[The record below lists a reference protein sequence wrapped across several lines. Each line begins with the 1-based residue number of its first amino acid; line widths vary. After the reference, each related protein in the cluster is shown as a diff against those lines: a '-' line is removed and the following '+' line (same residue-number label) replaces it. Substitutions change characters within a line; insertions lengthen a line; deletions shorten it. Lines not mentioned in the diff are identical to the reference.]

1 MFLQTFKYF
10 RALSSAS
17 PNKLTNPNAMLCGIH
32 ALLKNDIRISSSKD
46 DWVFQDMDI
55 LKEVRFSLK
64 RKTSVGISSENS
76 KRKIIKKIS
85 SWVCLI
91 VIRKM

>member
-1 MFLQTFKYF
+1 
-10 RALSSAS
+10 
-17 PNKLTNPNAMLCGIH
+17 MLCGIH

-76 KRKIIKKIS
+76 ERKIIKKIS
-85 SWVCLI
+85 SWVCLL
-91 VIRKM
+91 RKM